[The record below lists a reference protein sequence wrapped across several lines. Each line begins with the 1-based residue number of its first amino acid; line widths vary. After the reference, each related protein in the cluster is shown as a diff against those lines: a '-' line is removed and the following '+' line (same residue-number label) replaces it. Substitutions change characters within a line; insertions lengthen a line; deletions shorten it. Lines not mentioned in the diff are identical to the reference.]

1 MAGRCSGAVARSHR
15 RSDHHPAAWNRAA
28 GRIEMTHRRMLMLIG
43 SAAVA
48 LVVVGVVPAAAQ
60 TRRDSG
66 FRAAAAK
73 VDITPETS
81 QWLSGY
87 QPRRSEGIHDRIYHR
102 VVALES
108 GDTQFFLISSD
119 LCLFS
124 PTFYDRV
131 SRDLEK

>member
-1 MAGRCSGAVARSHR
+1 
-15 RSDHHPAAWNRAA
+15 
-28 GRIEMTHRRMLMLIG
+28 MTHRRMLMLIG

-119 LCLFS
+119 IMAAAWRTQSDQDDERLAGIAVTS
-124 PTFYDRV
+124 VVV
-131 SRDLEK
+131 SIRRFLRRT